1 MAKKTTMSPLD
12 FTRIWNIIIDK
23 GEKHPNGGYV
33 YCNVRTMVTP
43 GNNRKLY
50 SLLDGTS
57 HVEIGNTIRVYG
69 AKK

>member
-1 MAKKTTMSPLD
+1 MAKKTMSPLD
-12 FTRIWNIIIDK
+12 FTRIWNTIIDK
-23 GEKHPNGGYV
+23 GEKHPDGGYV

>member
-1 MAKKTTMSPLD
+1 MAKKTMSPLD

-23 GEKHPNGGYV
+23 GEKHPDGGYV
-33 YCNVRTMVTP
+33 YHNVRTMVTP

>member
-1 MAKKTTMSPLD
+1 MAKKMSPLE
-12 FTRIWNIIIDK
+12 FSMIWNTIVNK
-23 GEKHPNGGYV
+23 GQKHPEGGYV
-33 YCNVRTMVTP
+33 HCDVRTMVTP
-43 GNNRKLY
+43 SNNRKLY